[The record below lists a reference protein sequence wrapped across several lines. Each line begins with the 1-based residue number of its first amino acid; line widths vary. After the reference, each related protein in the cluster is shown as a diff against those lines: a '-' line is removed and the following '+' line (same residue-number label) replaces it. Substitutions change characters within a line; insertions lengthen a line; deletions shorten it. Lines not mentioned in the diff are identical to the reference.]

1 MQRAKTS
8 PIVPGNPREAAR
20 IQMRALETA
29 RLLLRRFTVDDAPFI
44 LEQLNEPSWH
54 RFIGDKGVHTLDDAR
69 KYLRD
74 GPLAMYERTGA
85 GLLLVTL
92 KDGGVPMG
100 MCGLIKRDALEDTD
114 IGFAL
119 LPAFWGQGYALEAA
133 TAVLRYG
140 REVLGLRRI
149 VAITSPDNVR
159 SIALLERIGLRFER
173 GVRLAGADEEISL
186 YA

>member
-1 MQRAKTS
+1 MS
-8 PIVPGNPREAAR
+8 GPEAR
-20 IQMRALETA
+20 VRPEMHTLETG
-29 RLLLRRFTVDDAPFI
+29 RLLLRRFTLDDAAFI
-44 LEQLNEPSWH
+44 LLQLNEPSWH
-54 RFIGDKGVHTLDDAR
+54 RFIGDKGVRTLDDAR

-85 GLLLVTL
+85 GLLLMTL
-92 KDGGVPMG
+92 KSSGAPMG

-119 LPAFWGQGYALEAA
+119 LPAFWGDGYAVEAA
-133 TAVLRYG
+133 TAVMRFG

-173 GVRLAGADEEISL
+173 GIRLAGADEEISL

>member
-1 MQRAKTS
+1 MAPSSDESIPSDHERGGPRTS
-8 PIVPGNPREAAR
+8 EI
-20 IQMRALETA
+20 ETD
-29 RLLLRRFTVDDAPFI
+29 RLRLRRLGAGDAPFI
-44 LEQLNEPSWH
+44 LELLNEPSFI
-54 RFIGDKGVHTLDDAR
+54 RFIGDKGVRTLDDAR